1 MAFDKKVIVLKQVE
15 NGFSAGG
22 RAAAGI
28 VRIETEDGVCSLFLS
43 PVNFAAKGSGEY
55 ILFVMDG
62 KREIYRF
69 SLGVRP
75 CSLSA
80 AFDFPP
86 DLSKGFAAGICFLSA
101 DIPVLVAYQR
111 TENFPRTVQD
121 FKKAVAEHCIERRK
135 NRRAEETPPVYNMRD
150 KSGTDTAADKIA
162 SGAAEKRGDC
172 GGNGKER
179 TENGGVNAE
188 KGGFEKVCDSA
199 DAESAAEVLK
209 NTDDGK
215 NEYDENVKKE
225 SAACGDGTTVYDD
238 EAVATENFYEL
249 DESITEKVNLLEAA
263 EVAENENI
271 RNKNIGSD
279 CGEQKAAEKDGDDIK
294 MFADETDS
302 VRREEYSRQN
312 PFYLTVKE
320 ELDSLFDKFPAEE
333 GLCAIFPDGK
343 FARINY
349 SAEKYYVV
357 GLIRERGEEKYVCYG
372 VPSVYSETPPKE
384 LDGYCSFIPLS
395 VFDMKGDGFWMMFQ
409 DAVTGEC
416 IKPGKG
422 R

>member
-1 MAFDKKVIVLKQVE
+1 MAFDKKVIVLKQIE

-28 VRIETEDGVCSLFLS
+28 VRIESEDGVCSLFLS
-43 PVNFAAKGSGEY
+43 PVNFVAKGSGEY
-55 ILFVMDG
+55 VLFVTDG

-69 SLGVRP
+69 PLGVRP
-75 CSLSA
+75 RSLTA
-80 AFDFPP
+80 TFDLPP

-121 FKKAVAEHCIERRK
+121 FKKAVAEYCIERRR
-135 NRRAEETPPVYNMRD
+135 NRRAEETPPVYNMRE
-150 KSGTDTAADKIA
+150 KSGTDTEADKGVNGAADK
-162 SGAAEKRGDC
+162 GCDC
-172 GGNGKER
+172 GES
-179 TENGGVNAE
+179 E
-188 KGGFEKVCDSA
+188 KS
-199 DAESAAEVLK
+199 ESAV
-209 NTDDGK
+209 
-215 NEYDENVKKE
+215 
-225 SAACGDGTTVYDD
+225 CGDKTTVYDD

-249 DESITEKVNLLEAA
+249 DQSITEKVNLLEAA
-263 EVAENENI
+263 EAMGDEII
-271 RNKNIGSD
+271 RNKNIGGN
-279 CGEQKAAEKDGDDIK
+279 CGEQKETEKDGNAPYT
-294 MFADETDS
+294 FADETDS
-302 VRREEYSRQN
+302 DRREEYSRQN

-320 ELDSLFDKFPAEE
+320 ELDSLFDKFPAED
-333 GLCAIFPDGK
+333 GLSAIFPDGK

-422 R
+422 S

>member
-1 MAFDKKVIVLKQVE
+1 MAFDKKVIVLKQIE

-28 VRIETEDGVCSLFLS
+28 VRIESEDGVCSLFLS
-43 PVNFAAKGSGEY
+43 PVNFVAKGSGEY
-55 ILFVMDG
+55 VLFVTDG

-69 SLGVRP
+69 PLGVRP
-75 CSLSA
+75 RSLTA
-80 AFDFPP
+80 TFDLPP

-121 FKKAVAEHCIERRK
+121 FKKAVAEYCIERRR
-135 NRRAEETPPVYNMRD
+135 NRRAEETPPVYNMRE
-150 KSGTDTAADKIA
+150 KSGTDTEADKGVNGAADK
-162 SGAAEKRGDC
+162 GGDC
-172 GGNGKER
+172 GES
-179 TENGGVNAE
+179 E
-188 KGGFEKVCDSA
+188 KS
-199 DAESAAEVLK
+199 ESAV
-209 NTDDGK
+209 
-215 NEYDENVKKE
+215 
-225 SAACGDGTTVYDD
+225 CGDKTTVYDD

-249 DESITEKVNLLEAA
+249 DQSITEKVNLLEAA
-263 EVAENENI
+263 EGMGDENI
-271 RNKNIGSD
+271 RNKNIGGD
-279 CGEQKAAEKDGDDIK
+279 CGEQKAAEKDGNAPYT
-294 MFADETDS
+294 FADETDS

-320 ELDSLFDKFPAEE
+320 ELDSLFDKFPAED
-333 GLCAIFPDGK
+333 GLSAIFPDGK

-422 R
+422 S